1 MKKERNWIILDLDT
15 KRVLYGVNQK
25 TLRFSEKE
33 IAQEVGEQLFEK
45 QERFLIIN
53 IVESGISQ
61 AII

>member
-45 QERFLIIN
+45 QERFLILN